1 MFGNNRKLWEGAP
14 SCDSVSKLAT
24 QSSGG
29 PRGESA
35 GELVP
40 EDAGEDSDEDSCTVR
55 RPHFLST
62 LVCSIRLTVALDG
75 MLTNAGMSSVS
86 ILMGTAGTSP
96 GGNEER
102 RSVILPFP
110 PPKLQ

>member
-14 SCDSVSKLAT
+14 CCDSVSKPAT
-24 QSSGG
+24 QSSGV

-55 RPHFLST
+55 RRHFLST
-62 LVCSIRLTVALDG
+62 LVCSTRLTVALVG
-75 MLTNAGMSSVS
+75 MLTNAGMSNVS
-86 ILMGTAGTSP
+86 ILMGTTGTSP
-96 GGNEER
+96 GWNEE
-102 RSVILPFP
+102 
-110 PPKLQ
+110 